1 MTCAISSC
9 ASADNPIYYRRAI
22 SSKEYQMAYRSMD
35 DIDVTATLAG
45 CICLR
50 DDVVS
55 ELKKQVREVARESVE
70 RDDGDTSAIDQD
82 WIVDKLAHV
91 LPNWLSEMLDAR
103 TLLDRDHV
111 NDLGGDIIYELIER
125 VLDKVDYDELSAD
138 ICEEMCI
145 YDLSDL
151 EA

>member
-1 MTCAISSC
+1 
-9 ASADNPIYYRRAI
+9 
-22 SSKEYQMAYRSMD
+22 MAYKSMD